1 MKCESLGDQKSK
13 TFCCNGVW
21 FLLNL
26 RLMSDSI
33 FFILSNCCNN
43 NNNNNNNNNDDDNN
57 NNNNNNNNYN
67 KLKDII
73 SQALDSTFKE
83 KAIKYSQNWAK
94 IKLGSLNTSK
104 KIFFFVSK

>member
-26 RLMSDSI
+26 RLMSDSV
-33 FFILSNCCNN
+33 FFILSNCY
-43 NNNNNNNNNDDDNN
+43 NNNNDDDNN

-73 SQALDSTFKE
+73 SQAVDSTFKE

-94 IKLGSLNTSK
+94 IKLGSLSTSK
-104 KIFFFVSK
+104 KISFLLANSISDNL